1 MEIALRP
8 NSSIEELD
16 KLSCVEQEKEK
27 EKEKKE
33 KEKEKESD
41 VDELKSSSDLSQDA
55 VQNRDKAEK
64 VRKS

>member
-33 KEKEKESD
+33 KEKESD